1 MKLFPPMYIFNLYNM
16 ITYNRVTFNTI
27 IPLIPKHFKKTQPI
41 HQTKRQYMR
50 PSDLLSYMV
59 MQFLMPGYQ

>member
-27 IPLIPKHFKKTQPI
+27 IPLIPKHFKKKHNQFI
-41 HQTKRQYMR
+41 KRK
-50 PSDLLSYMV
+50 
-59 MQFLMPGYQ
+59 GNI